1 MSLQK
6 SNTLNEIYSS
16 RKTLLKYLKNLGY
29 DTLKYENFT
38 IAEISAMEQAS
49 NEQSSQASISQL
61 NFEVKSKKNDKD
73 EEKTCSVI
81 YYVNKAMKK
90 AVLRDVID
98 EYYDYDDKDKKLCS
112 LIVVTTNV
120 NDTNMNIVREMW
132 EKYGLYC
139 VLYDLASLQYN
150 VIEHGFVPGHV
161 KLTQEQKET
170 VMKKYNISN
179 DSQFPEISMF
189 DPVAK
194 AILMRPG
201 DLCEI
206 TRYEKISFKNTF
218 YRICVI

>member
-6 SNTLNEIYSS
+6 SNTLNEIYNS
-16 RKTLLKYLKNLGY
+16 RKTLLKYLKSQGY
-29 DTLKYENFT
+29 DTMNQENFT

-49 NEQSSQASISQL
+49 NQQNSHALTSQL
-61 NFEVKSKKNDKD
+61 NFELKRKKTEKD
-73 EEKTCSVI
+73 EEKTCAVV

-90 AVLRDVID
+90 TVLQELID
-98 EYYDYDDKDKKLCS
+98 EYYDYDDKNKSLCS
-112 LIVVTTNV
+112 LIIVTTNV

-132 EKYGLYC
+132 EKYGEYC

-150 VIEHGFVPGHV
+150 VIEHTFVPKHR
-161 KLTQEQKET
+161 KLTEEEKEN
-170 VMKKYNISN
+170 VMKKYNITN

-194 AILMRPG
+194 AILLRPG

-206 TRYEKISFKNTF
+206 TRYEKISFKNVF

>member
-6 SNTLNEIYSS
+6 SNTLNEIYNS
-16 RKTLLKYLKNLGY
+16 RKTLLKYFKNQGY

-38 IAEISAMEQAS
+38 IAEISSMEQAS

-98 EYYDYDDKDKKLCS
+98 EYYDYDDKDKTLCS

-150 VIEHGFVPGHV
+150 VIEHGFVPDHV

-170 VMKKYNISN
+170 VMKNYNISN

>member
-6 SNTLNEIYSS
+6 SDTLNKIYNSK
-16 RKTLLKYLKNLGY
+16 KTLLKYLKSQGY
-29 DTLKYENFT
+29 DTTNHENFT

-49 NEQSSQASISQL
+49 NQQNSHALTCQL
-61 NFEVKSKKNDKD
+61 NFELKSKKTDKD
-73 EEKTCSVI
+73 EEKICSIV

-90 AVLRDVID
+90 TVLQELID
-98 EYYDYDDKDKKLCS
+98 EYYDYEDKNKSLCS
-112 LIVVTTNV
+112 LIIVTTNV

-132 EKYGLYC
+132 EKYGEYC

-150 VIEHGFVPGHV
+150 VIEHSFVPKHK
-161 KLTQEQKET
+161 KLTEEEKENI
-170 VMKKYNISN
+170 MKKYNITN

-194 AILMRPG
+194 AILLRPG

-206 TRYEKISFKNTF
+206 TRYEKISFKNVF

>member
-6 SNTLNEIYSS
+6 SNTLNQIYNS
-16 RKTLLKYLKNLGY
+16 RKTLLKYLKSQGY
-29 DTLKYENFT
+29 NTTNHENFS

-49 NEQSSQASISQL
+49 NQQNSHALTSQL
-61 NFEVKSKKNDKD
+61 NFELKRKKTEKD
-73 EEKTCSVI
+73 EEKTCSVV

-90 AVLRDVID
+90 TVLQELID
-98 EYYDYDDKDKKLCS
+98 EYYDYDDKNKSLCS
-112 LIVVTTNV
+112 LIIVTTNV

-132 EKYGLYC
+132 EKYGEHC

-150 VIEHGFVPGHV
+150 VIEHTFVPKHR
-161 KLTQEQKET
+161 KLTEEEKEN
-170 VMKKYNISN
+170 VMKKYNITN

-194 AILMRPG
+194 ALLLRPG

-206 TRYEKISFKNTF
+206 TRYEKISFKNVF